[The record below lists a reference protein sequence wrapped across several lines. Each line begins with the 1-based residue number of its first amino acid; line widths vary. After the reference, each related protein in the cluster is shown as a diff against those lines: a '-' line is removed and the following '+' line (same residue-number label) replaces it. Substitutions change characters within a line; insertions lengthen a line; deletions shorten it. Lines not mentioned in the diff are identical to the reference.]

1 MTDDKK
7 EKKGWFSKLKDGLK
21 KSSSKL
27 TEGIS
32 AIVTKRKLDH
42 EMLEELEELLIT
54 ADIGVETATSLTAEL
69 SKSRFNQEV
78 SPEEV
83 KEFFATEIAKKI
95 EPIAQELT
103 IDSSKRPFVLMV
115 VGVNGGG
122 KTTTIGKLSNYWAK
136 QGLKVRVVAGDTFRA
151 AAVAQLETWA
161 NRANVPLVK
170 GNEQGDAAGLAYNA
184 LEISKSK
191 DDDILII
198 DTAGRL
204 QNKGHLMEELSKIE
218 RVIKK
223 IDPEAPHGCVLVLD
237 ATTGQNA
244 HSQVE
249 LFRQTVNLTGLVLT
263 KLDGTAKGG
272 VLVSLAQKHALP
284 VHAIGIGEG
293 IDDLRPFNPQDFAK
307 GLLGI

>member
-1 MTDDKK
+1 MN
-7 EKKGWFSKLKDGLK
+7 WFSKLKDGLK
-21 KSSSKL
+21 KSSSKI
-27 TEGIS
+27 TEGIT
-32 AIVTKRKLDH
+32 AIVTKRKLDE

-54 ADIGVETATSLTAEL
+54 ADLGVEMAASVTANLA
-69 SKSRFNQEV
+69 KNRFNQDV

-83 KEFFATEIAKKI
+83 KKFLAQEIAKTI

-103 IDSSKRPFVLMV
+103 IDTSKKPFVLMV

-122 KTTTIGKLSNYWAK
+122 KTTTIGKLANYWAQ
-136 QGLKVRVVAGDTFRA
+136 QGLKVRVAAGDTFRA

-161 NRANVPLVK
+161 KRANVPIVVGK
-170 GNEQGDAAGLAYNA
+170 ANSDAASLAYTA
-184 LEISKSK
+184 LEIAKK
-191 DDDILII
+191 EGDDILII

-218 RVIKK
+218 RVIQKL
-223 IDPEAPHGCVLVLD
+223 DPEAPHSCVLVLD

-249 LFRQTVNLTGLVLT
+249 LFKETVKITGLALT

-272 VLVSLAQKHALP
+272 VLISLAQKHDLP
-284 VHAIGIGEG
+284 VHAIGVGEG
-293 IDDLRPFNPQDFAK
+293 IDDLRPFNAHDFAK
-307 GLLGI
+307 GLVGL

>member
-1 MTDDKK
+1 MTEMKK

-32 AIVTKRKLDH
+32 AIVIKRKLDD
-42 EMLEELEELLIT
+42 EMLEDLEDLLIT
-54 ADIGVETATSLTAEL
+54 ADIGVETAASLTAQL
-69 SKSRFNQEV
+69 AKTRFNQEV

-83 KEFFATEIAKKI
+83 KDFFATEIAKKI
-95 EPIAQELT
+95 EPIAQELE
-103 IDSSKRPFVLMV
+103 IDPSKKPFVLMI

-122 KTTTIGKLSNYWAK
+122 KTTTIGKLAHYWA
-136 QGLKVRVVAGDTFRA
+136 QRGLKVRVVAGDTFRA
-151 AAVAQLETWA
+151 AAVSQLETWTT
-161 NRANVPLVK
+161 RARVPLVK
-170 GNEQGDAAGLAYNA
+170 GRAQGDAAGLAYTA
-184 LEISKSK
+184 LELSKK
-191 DDDILII
+191 EGDDVLII

-204 QNKGHLMEELSKIE
+204 QNKGHLMEELSKME
-218 RVIKK
+218 RVLKK
-223 IDPEAPHGCVLVLD
+223 IDPQAPHGCVLVLD

-249 LFRQTVNLTGLVLT
+249 LFSKTVNLTGLVLT

-272 VLVSLAQKHALP
+272 VLVSLAQKYTLP

-293 IDDLRPFNPQDFAK
+293 IDDLRPFDPQDFAK
-307 GLLGI
+307 GLLGV